1 MKGKCNQPI
10 GKEEILGVETAPGP
24 TLPECDFMPEHNLKQ
39 IKIDSIKSDV
49 KIKVEPKI
57 ENVET
62 YV

>member
-1 MKGKCNQPI
+1 MKGKCKQPI
-10 GKEEILGVETAPGP
+10 GKEAILGVEVAPGP
-24 TLPECDFMPEHNLKQ
+24 PLPECDKLKE
-39 IKIDSIKSDV
+39 IKIDSIKSDF

>member
-1 MKGKCNQPI
+1 MKGKCKQPI
-10 GKEEILGVETAPGP
+10 GKEATLGVEAAPGP
-24 TLPECDFMPEHNLKQ
+24 TLPEHKLNE
-39 IKIDSIKSDV
+39 IKIDSIKSDF